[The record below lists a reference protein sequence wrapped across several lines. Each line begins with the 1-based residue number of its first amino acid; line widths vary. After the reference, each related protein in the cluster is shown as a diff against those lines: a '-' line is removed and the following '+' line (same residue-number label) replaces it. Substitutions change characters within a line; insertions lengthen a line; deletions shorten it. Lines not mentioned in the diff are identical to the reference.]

1 MKKVLIT
8 GKDSYIGNSFEKYIK
23 GGTGKSCDAPE
34 TEAGFSG
41 IEIEK
46 TSLRGEAWKTQD
58 WSRYDAVLHVA
69 GIAHVD
75 IGKADEET
83 KRKYYR
89 VNRDLAKEA
98 AEKAKAEGVKQFIY
112 LSSIII
118 YGDSAPIGKEKVITK
133 DTTPAPANFYGDSK
147 LQGEKAVLELQ
158 SERFRVL
165 ALRLPM
171 VYGKDAKGNFQ
182 KLMKFAERIPVF
194 PRVENQR
201 SMIYIGNLC
210 ELIRIGIEKNLGG
223 IICPQNRETVS
234 TSAMVEMMGR
244 INGKK
249 IYLITGTTWILKLFG
264 KMSGYVNKVFGNIIY
279 DRSLSR
285 IEDVGYQIYSL
296 EESLRIGA
304 GRKE

>member
-83 KRKYYR
+83 KRKYYL

-182 KLMKFAERIPVF
+182 KLMKFAERVPIF

-210 ELIRIGIEKNLGG
+210 ELIRIGIEEDLSG
-223 IICPQNRETVS
+223 IICPQNREIVS
-234 TSAMVEMMGR
+234 VSRLVRMIGNIRGR
-244 INGKK
+244 K
-249 IYLITGTTWILKLFG
+249 IYLVPGLVPVLKLG
-264 KMSGYVNKVFGNIIY
+264 EKVTGYVDKVFGNITY
-279 DRSLSR
+279 MRALS
-285 IEDVGYQIYSL
+285 ELEGVDYQKYSL
-296 EESLRIGA
+296 AESLERSING
-304 GRKE
+304 

>member
-8 GKDSYIGNSFEKYIK
+8 GKDSYIGNSFEKYMESRTK
-23 GGTGKSCDAPE
+23 KSGDASE
-34 TEAGFSG
+34 TEAGRSG
-41 IEIEK
+41 IETEK

-98 AEKAKAEGVKQFIY
+98 AEKAKVEGVKQFIY

-118 YGDSAPIGKEKVITK
+118 YGDSAPIGQEKVITK
-133 DTTPAPANFYGDSK
+133 DTTPAPTNFYGDSK

-158 SERFRVL
+158 SEKFQVL

-194 PRVENQR
+194 PKVENQR

-223 IICPQNRETVS
+223 IICPQNREIISISRLVR
-234 TSAMVEMMGR
+234 MIGNIRGR
-244 INGKK
+244 K
-249 IYLITGTTWILKLFG
+249 IYLVPGLIPVLKLG
-264 KMSGYVNKVFGNIIY
+264 EKVTGYVDKVFGNITY
-279 DRSLSR
+279 MRALS
-285 IEDVGYQIYSL
+285 ELEGVDYQKYSL
-296 EESLRIGA
+296 AESLERSING
-304 GRKE
+304 